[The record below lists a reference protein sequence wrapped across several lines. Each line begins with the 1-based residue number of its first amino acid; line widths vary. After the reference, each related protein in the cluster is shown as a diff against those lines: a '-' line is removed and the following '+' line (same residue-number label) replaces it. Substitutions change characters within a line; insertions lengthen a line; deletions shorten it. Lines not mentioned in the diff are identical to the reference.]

1 MSEQQM
7 VGLKNDITTERLILR
22 QWRQSDLEPFAELN
36 ADPRVR
42 EFFLGVLSREE
53 SNREVIEL
61 SRHIDNSGWG
71 FWAVSLR
78 QTDEFI
84 GCIGLDEVYFK
95 MSFSPAIDIG
105 WRLAYNHWGK
115 GYATEG
121 AMAALRYGFDV
132 INLQA
137 IVAYTAVQN
146 MLSRHVM
153 DKIGMCRD
161 PHGDFDHP
169 DFPDDHKH
177 KRHVLYRI
185 NSRDANTEEVKA

>member
-1 MSEQQM
+1 M
-7 VGLKNDITTERLILR
+7 VGLKNSITTARLILR
-22 QWRQSDLEPFAELN
+22 QWRQSDLEPFAALN

-42 EFFLGVLSREE
+42 EYFFPGVLGQHE
-53 SNREVIEL
+53 SDQEVVEL
-61 SRHIDNSGWG
+61 SHHIDKYGWG
-71 FWAVSLR
+71 FWAVSLS

-84 GCIGLDEVYFK
+84 GCIGLDEIYFK
-95 MSFSPAIDIG
+95 RPFSPAIDIG

-121 AMAALRYGFDV
+121 AMAALRFGCDV
-132 INLQA
+132 LDLQE

-146 MLSRHVM
+146 MRSRHVM
-153 DKIGMCRD
+153 EKIGMRHD

-169 DFPDDHKH
+169 DFPNDHKH

-185 NSRDANTEEVKA
+185 GAGGANTEEGKI

>member
-1 MSEQQM
+1 MDD
-7 VGLKNDITTERLILR
+7 LKNSITTDRLILR
-22 QWRQSDLEPFAELN
+22 QWRQSDWEPFAQLN

-53 SNREVIEL
+53 SDGEVVEL
-61 SRHIDNSGWG
+61 SRHIDSSGWG

-95 MSFSPAIDIG
+95 SPFSPAIDIG
-105 WRLAYNHWGK
+105 WRLGFKHWNN

-121 AMAALRYGFDV
+121 AKAALQYGFDV
-132 INLQA
+132 LNLQT

-146 MLSRHVM
+146 TCSRHVM
-153 DKIGMCRD
+153 SKIGMSHD
-161 PHGDFDHP
+161 PADDFDHP
-169 DFPDDHKH
+169 DFPNGHKH
-177 KRHVLYRI
+177 KRHVLYRC
-185 NSRDANTEEVKA
+185 KKG